1 MWADLYYPD
10 SGGFGDGWQARPASS
25 EKTPYEI
32 DTSSG
37 NVRRRDGCSVMSA
50 KTNAQGYREVGLRV
64 PKRKFIL
71 VHSLVC
77 WVAHGPRPVGKT
89 SVDHADRDRGNN
101 NSANLRWASHEEQAS
116 NRSDGCGR
124 KRLLPF
130 VPEEGEVV
138 YAFRGRPGL
147 VYTGPSLQ
155 FTSHGRIIRQ
165 GRVSQV
171 QRIPGQYP
179 KLGVVG
185 LGNKMKS
192 VKVHIM
198 AWSAFH
204 GPAAAVPR
212 VINHMDHDPS
222 NFRPDNLEAS
232 SHQHNAR
239 AAHDAGRHDHA
250 RSKRQRVLVSDAAS
264 GEAVGEYSSQT
275 EAARILGA
283 NQGSISQSVKSKKP
297 FKAVVDGISRR
308 LRANVRVA

>member
-1 MWADLYYPD
+1 MSPLLENHHQCGPTCI
-10 SGGFGDGWQARPASS
+10 
-25 EKTPYEI
+25 TP
-32 DTSSG
+32 
-37 NVRRRDGCSVMSA
+37 
-50 KTNAQGYREVGLRV
+50 
-64 PKRKFIL
+64 
-71 VHSLVC
+71 
-77 WVAHGPRPVGKT
+77 PRPVGKT

-116 NRSDGCGR
+116 NRSYGCGR

-185 LGNKMKS
+185 LGDKMKS

-204 GPAAAVPR
+204 GPSAAVPE

-232 SHQHNAR
+232 SHQPNAR

-250 RSKRQRVLVSDAAS
+250 RSKRQRVVVVDAAS